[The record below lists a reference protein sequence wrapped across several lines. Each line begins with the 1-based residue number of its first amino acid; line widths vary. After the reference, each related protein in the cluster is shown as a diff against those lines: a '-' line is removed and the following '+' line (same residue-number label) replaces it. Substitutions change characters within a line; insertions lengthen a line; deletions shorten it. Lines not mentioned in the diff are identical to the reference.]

1 MNDFNDLKDELRD
14 IQKNIQSIQI
24 TAARTEEQVS
34 ALKSAV
40 HSLQDELRQDF
51 VTLESFVPIRTFVYG
66 IIAII
71 GSGFLAGLLSA
82 VKWAAK

>member
-1 MNDFNDLKDELRD
+1 MNDFNDLRDELKE

-34 ALKSAV
+34 SLKRAV
-40 HSLQDELRQDF
+40 YDLQEELKQDF
-51 VTLESFVPIRTFVYG
+51 VTLESFVPVRTFVYG

-71 GSGFLAGLLSA
+71 GTSFLAGLVSA
-82 VKWAAK
+82 IKWASN